1 MTSAKTTAR
10 TWVGDNIG
18 RLSEWCATIWDFG
31 ETAWREYRSAAFYVD
46 LLRREG
52 FTVESGSGG
61 MPTAFCATWEN
72 GKGPTIGGYAEY
84 DAVPGNCQAADVV
97 KRPRAGLSPHAGGH
111 TDPHSA
117 LGISSLGGFLA
128 AKAAMQRHGIKG
140 RLKFFGEPAEKTRG
154 SKPIHAAR
162 GYYDDLDAA
171 ISFHPF
177 WALPYCNTVRWDTHC
192 GAGYGLIYTFT
203 CDEPE
208 TWLGHRQ
215 CIRGARL
222 SCRRARAGRQR
233 CGSRNVRLRQSA

>member
-72 GKGPTIGGYAEY
+72 GNGPTIGGYAEY

-117 LGISSLGGFLA
+117 LGISCARRFSRRQG
-128 AKAAMQRHGIKG
+128 RHGAARHQG
-140 RLKFFGEPAEKTRG
+140 HASKFFGEPAEKTRG
-154 SKPIHAAR
+154 LEADSRRAWLLRRPRRRDLLSSILGAAVLQHR
-162 GYYDDLDAA
+162 ATGTRTAAPVTGADL
-171 ISFHPF
+171 H
-177 WALPYCNTVRWDTHC
+177 LHLRR
-192 GAGYGLIYTFT
+192 AGNVA
-203 CDEPE
+203 
-208 TWLGHRQ
+208 GHRQ
-215 CIRGARL
+215 CVRGRPATTPARA
-222 SCRRARAGRQR
+222 RRAPTTR
-233 CGSRNVRLRQSA
+233 